1 VNGELLRGHLELS
14 FKRARRSSAAVGHDH
29 DHAGLLLEASNTI
42 MASSVQGEGFFSSA
56 CAAASYQGR

>member
-1 VNGELLRGHLELS
+1 VAIWSCL
-14 FKRARRSSAAVGHDH
+14 SSAQGDRPQPSVTDH